1 MEMVDVAKNR
11 RTSARELLEEL
22 GNLLGGLGVVA
33 MSVFWLAA
41 PILAL
46 AVPLALP
53 PVVGGLA
60 IGLLVTLL
68 ASPVVLVWRLTR
80 GRRRA
85 STPPGPV
92 ARGGEVAASAAVRS
106 ASAASLGAQLIP
118 VNLRADSTGP
128 SVGKL
133 RSR

>member
-1 MEMVDVAKNR
+1 
-11 RTSARELLEEL
+11 
-22 GNLLGGLGVVA
+22 

-46 AVPLALP
+46 AVALALP
-53 PVVGGLA
+53 LVVGGLA
-60 IGLLVTLL
+60 IGLLVILL
-68 ASPVVLVWRLTR
+68 ASAVVLVWSLRR

-85 STPPGPV
+85 STPPGSV

-106 ASAASLGAQLIP
+106 ASATSLGAQLIP